1 MKLQGFLAKRH
12 HLTTAKWNWTWPL
25 EEKQKIEK
33 EIIVVS
39 DNFSKDEAISDI
51 LERIFGHF
59 EEKRSGGSVVVGFL
73 CWNWDIFHPENHLS
87 KSLTI
92 SKKAFSHNFSC
103 GSLSLWCPVPHTV
116 QSNLLWHLPES
127 FLFLLYWHGF

>member
-73 CWNWDIFHPENHLS
+73 C
-87 KSLTI
+87 
-92 SKKAFSHNFSC
+92 
-103 GSLSLWCPVPHTV
+103 
-116 QSNLLWHLPES
+116 
-127 FLFLLYWHGF
+127 